1 MKPRF
6 FATQAAFRAW
16 MEKHHEEAGE
26 LLVGFHK
33 RGSGK
38 PSMTWPESV
47 EVALCF
53 GWIDAVRRSIDE
65 SSYTIRFCPRRAR
78 SFWSVVNIK
87 KVAELTEKGL
97 MHPAGLAAFEQRTG
111 ERSGVYS
118 FEQSQV
124 PTLTPELQQ
133 RFRTNLDAWDHFQ
146 KQPPWYRKTAA
157 WWVVSAKKEETKWK
171 RLATLMECSAAGKSI
186 KELERTPKKA

>member
-1 MKPRF
+1 MKPTF
-6 FATQAAFRAW
+6 FATQAAFRKW
-16 MEKHHEEAGE
+16 MEKHHEEADE
-26 LLVGFHK
+26 LLVGFYK
-33 RGSGK
+33 TGSGK
-38 PSMTWPESV
+38 ASMTWPESV

-53 GWIDAVRRSIDE
+53 GWIDAVRKSIDE
-65 SSYTIRFCPRRAR
+65 SSYTIRFCRRRAR
-78 SFWSVVNIK
+78 SFWSAVNIK
-87 KVAELTEKGL
+87 KVAELTEKRL

-124 PTLTPELQQ
+124 PALTPELQE
-133 RFRTNLDAWDHFQ
+133 RFRTNLDAWEFFQ

-171 RLATLMECSAAGKSI
+171 RLAKLMECSAAGKSI
-186 KELERTPKKA
+186 KELERPKKS